1 MTTAVADIDCVVL
14 GAGVVGLAIARK
26 LALSGRDVMVIEAG
40 PGIGTGVSSRNSE
53 VIHAGIYY
61 TPGSLKARLCV
72 QGKQQLYAYCVERDI
87 PHQRL
92 GKLIV
97 ATTPKQVARLD
108 QIARQASLCGVNDL
122 YAISGQEARRLEP
135 ALQCQAALVSPSTG
149 IIDSHAL
156 MLTLQGDAEHHGASC
171 IFHTPFVQG
180 QVLDSGLFALE
191 FGGDQAITLTANCVV
206 NATGLQAPAVAR
218 ALHGQ
223 PTELIPQAYFCKGS
237 YFSLSGKA
245 PFSHLIYPMPDD
257 AGLGVHLTLDMGG
270 RAKFGPDTE
279 WVDGEDYSLD
289 PDRAALFY
297 AAIRQYWP
305 QLPDQALNPDYTG
318 IRPKIVPAGQPAA
331 DFMLAGPAVHGVPH
345 LLNLFGIE
353 SPGLTACLAIADAA
367 CALLTQTDQA

>member
-1 MTTAVADIDCVVL
+1 MTAAAADIDCVVL

-26 LALSGRDVMVIEAG
+26 LALSGRDVMIIEAG

-61 TPGSLKARLCV
+61 APGSLKASLCV
-72 QGKQQLYAYCVERDI
+72 QGKQQLYDYCTERDI
-87 PHQRL
+87 PYKRL

-97 ATTPKQVARLD
+97 ATTPEQVARLD
-108 QIARQASLCGVNDL
+108 QIARQASQCGVHDL
-122 YAISGQEARRLEP
+122 YPITGQEARRLEP

-156 MLTLQGDAEHHGASC
+156 MLALQGDAEHHGASC

-191 FGGDQAITLTANCVV
+191 FGGAQAITLTTNCVI
-206 NATGLQAPAVAR
+206 NATGLSAPAVAR
-218 ALHGQ
+218 ALQGQ
-223 PTELIPQAYFCKGS
+223 PTDLIPKTYYCKGS
-237 YFSLSGKA
+237 YFSLSGTA
-245 PFSHLIYPMPDD
+245 PFSHLIYPLPND

-279 WVDGEDYSLD
+279 WIDSEDYRLD
-289 PDRAALFY
+289 PTRAALFY
-297 AAIRQYWP
+297 AAIRHYWP
-305 QLPDQALNPDYTG
+305 QLPDQSLNPDYTG

-331 DFMLAGPAVHGVPH
+331 DFILAGPAMHGVPQ
-345 LLNLFGIE
+345 LVNLFGIE
-353 SPGLTACLAIADAA
+353 SPGLTACLAIADAVYA
-367 CALLTQTDQA
+367 ALAQTDVT